1 MEGRPLLSHV
11 LVVDAGSTGS
21 RIHVYR
27 FNHCQDQ
34 PALEDEVFLQ
44 TKPGLSA
51 YPDDPEAAARSLDT
65 LLDAA
70 RSHIPEGMHAC
81 TPITVKATAGLRL
94 LGEERSGRILQ
105 AVRTHLQDHY
115 PFRVIPGQGGV
126 EVMEGKDEGVFAWIT
141 VNYLLGHLAHLRGTA
156 AIMDLG
162 GGSTQ
167 IVFEPNTTLPGVAPI
182 EPGDHR
188 YSMEFSGH
196 QHTLFQHSY
205 LGYGLMEARK
215 RVNEALARDA
225 LKAGKPT
232 VSHPCLRQDQELEVE
247 VEALSID
254 GSGSGSAISP
264 KGGTKGLIKLRGED
278 SSKNGMIA
286 CSNLIRQVL
295 FDRSKTS
302 CPIQPCSFDGVY
314 QPSLTH
320 SFPDADIFAFS
331 YVYDRLIPLGL
342 TESFTLKDA
351 SHAIDRVCRGDK
363 GVFVDQE
370 SLKEYQ
376 GNPQYCLDAT
386 YILELLRDGYS
397 ISENRRIQTA
407 KKIEGFETGWCLGA
421 AISMMDQGLYCRL
434 EEM

>member
-1 MEGRPLLSHV
+1 MDGKPLLSHV

-34 PALEDEVFLQ
+34 PSLEDEVFLQ

-51 YPDDPEAAARSLDT
+51 YPDDPEAAARSLNT

-94 LGEERSGRILQ
+94 LGEERSGRILR
-105 AVRTHLQDHY
+105 AVRNHLQDHY
-115 PFRVIPGQGGV
+115 PFRVLSGDQGI
-126 EVMEGKDEGVFAWIT
+126 EVMEGKDEGVYAWIT
-141 VNYLLGHLAHLRGTA
+141 VNYLLGHLAHHRGTA

-167 IVFEPNTTLPGVAPI
+167 IVFEPNTTLPGVAPLK
-182 EPGDHR
+182 PGDHR
-188 YSMEFSGH
+188 YSLDFSGREH
-196 QHTLFQHSY
+196 ILFQHSY

-215 RVNEALARDA
+215 RVNEALAQDA
-225 LKAGKPT
+225 LQAGRPAI
-232 VSHPCLRQDQELEVE
+232 SHPCLRKGQHLEIE
-247 VEALSID
+247 IEALGE
-254 GSGSGSAISP
+254 GSGAKSGAISP
-264 KGGTKGLIKLRGED
+264 KEGTK
-278 SSKNGMIA
+278 
-286 CSNLIRQVL
+286 VL
-295 FDRSKTS
+295 FDRAHTP
-302 CPIQPCSFDGVY
+302 CPIEPCSFDGVY

-342 TESFTLKDA
+342 TESFTLGQA
-351 SHAIDRVCRGDK
+351 SKAIDRACRGDE
-363 GVFVDQE
+363 GVFMDRE
-370 SLKEYQ
+370 GLEEYHS
-376 GNPQYCLDAT
+376 NPQYCLDAT

-397 ISENRRIQTA
+397 ISESRKIQTA
-407 KKIEGFETGWCLGA
+407 KKIAGYETGWCLGA
-421 AISMMDQGLYCRL
+421 AISLMDQGLYCKL